1 MWFAATWNGSRR
13 ASGPCPGWSGRSVGH
28 PRGGRAASAAS
39 ECMRRAGRARVLA
52 GRTPACAHPFPAC
65 LIGGEGRPG
74 AGSGPGQSRVVGAS
88 SGAVGTTVQQVAD
101 ELGVDVADVAVV
113 LEWMGRPWSPPTQMS
128 GRLVEHVRR
137 VLDPDGERR
146 RLVAR

>member
-1 MWFAATWNGSRR
+1 M
-13 ASGPCPGWSGRSVGH
+13 
-28 PRGGRAASAAS
+28 
-39 ECMRRAGRARVLA
+39 
-52 GRTPACAHPFPAC
+52 
-65 LIGGEGRPG
+65 
-74 AGSGPGQSRVVGAS
+74 
-88 SGAVGTTVQQVAD
+88 QQVAD